1 MTYEFISFET
11 YAIIPVEGSS
21 EATINMLSG
30 GGVWQG
36 AGVGGAWHPPPP
48 PSETTSLGL
57 ASSRSAAA
65 AFFAR
70 MDVRSAATG
79 GGDDG
84 GGVDVVALAATR
96 AD

>member
-1 MTYEFISFET
+1 
-11 YAIIPVEGSS
+11 
-21 EATINMLSG
+21 
-30 GGVWQG
+30 
-36 AGVGGAWHPPPP
+36 
-48 PSETTSLGL
+48 
-57 ASSRSAAA
+57 
-65 AFFAR
+65 